1 MSTQRLLQVL
11 AQQIAALAAEVTPRG
26 DVPIPQARFDAA
38 LFANRG
44 TRLRDY
50 LAEVEKNFAQ
60 LQSAAND
67 SRTSQVAFLA
77 EKLVAQ
83 IAALQRE
90 LATQAL
96 RRKNQP
102 KEAPEADLYHKL
114 AEHQDYERRLI
125 AMIQDRESLLGRQ
138 TTLAAQQKLQHE
150 LAALEGRLMRC
161 RQALARIER
170 NIERKENGFEDLSQY
185 FNDYSRLRAGFTIL
199 CRYVSYSSHY

>member
-90 LATQAL
+90 MATQAL

-102 KEAPEADLYHKL
+102 KEAP
-114 AEHQDYERRLI
+114 RPI
-125 AMIQDRESLLGRQ
+125 C
-138 TTLAAQQKLQHE
+138 TTSWPSI
-150 LAALEGRLMRC
+150 RTT
-161 RQALARIER
+161 
-170 NIERKENGFEDLSQY
+170 N
-185 FNDYSRLRAGFTIL
+185 AG
-199 CRYVSYSSHY
+199 

>member
-125 AMIQDRESLLGRQ
+125 GMIQDRESLLGRQ

-199 CRYVSYSSHY
+199 CRYASYSSH

>member
-26 DVPIPQARFDAA
+26 DAPIPQARFDAA

-83 IAALQRE
+83 IAALQR
-90 LATQAL
+90 AGHPGA
-96 RRKNQP
+96 
-102 KEAPEADLYHKL
+102 
-114 AEHQDYERRLI
+114 
-125 AMIQDRESLLGRQ
+125 
-138 TTLAAQQKLQHE
+138 AAQE
-150 LAALEGRLMRC
+150 PA
-161 RQALARIER
+161 ER
-170 NIERKENGFEDLSQY
+170 SP
-185 FNDYSRLRAGFTIL
+185 
-199 CRYVSYSSHY
+199 

>member
-50 LAEVEKNFAQ
+50 LAEVERISPSCKAPPTTAAPARWPFWPKTGGSDRCPAARAGNPGAAAQ
-60 LQSAAND
+60 EP
-67 SRTSQVAFLA
+67 A
-77 EKLVAQ
+77 E
-83 IAALQRE
+83 RS
-90 LATQAL
+90 
-96 RRKNQP
+96 
-102 KEAPEADLYHKL
+102 PEADLYHKL

-125 AMIQDRESLLGRQ
+125 GMIQDRESLLGRQ

-199 CRYVSYSSHY
+199 CRYASYSSH

>member
-1 MSTQRLLQVL
+1 MSTQRLLQML
-11 AQQIAALAAEVTPRG
+11 ARQIAVLTNEVTPRG
-26 DVPIPQARFDAA
+26 DAPIPHARFDAA
-38 LFANRG
+38 LFANHG

-50 LAEVEKNFAQ
+50 LAEVQKNFTQ
-60 LQSAAND
+60 LQTAVSA
-67 SRTSQVAFLA
+67 SRISQVAFLA

-102 KEAPEADLYHKL
+102 KKVVAVDFYHRL

-125 AMIQDRESLLGRQ
+125 SMIQDRESLLGRQ
-138 TTLAAQQKLQHE
+138 TTWTAQQKLQHE

-161 RQALARIER
+161 RQALVRIER
-170 NIERKENGFEDLSQY
+170 SIERKENGF
-185 FNDYSRLRAGFTIL
+185 
-199 CRYVSYSSHY
+199 

>member
-77 EKLVAQ
+77 ENWWLRSLPCSASWQPRRCGARTSRKKPRGRSVPQAGRASGLRTPADRHDSGSGKPAGAPDHAGG
-83 IAALQRE
+83 AA
-90 LATQAL
+90 
-96 RRKNQP
+96 K
-102 KEAPEADLYHKL
+102 
-114 AEHQDYERRLI
+114 
-125 AMIQDRESLLGRQ
+125 
-138 TTLAAQQKLQHE
+138 AA
-150 LAALEGRLMRC
+150 ARAGGAGGRLMRC

-199 CRYVSYSSHY
+199 CRYASYSSH

>member
-1 MSTQRLLQVL
+1 
-11 AQQIAALAAEVTPRG
+11 RG
-26 DVPIPQARFDAA
+26 DAPIPQARFDAA
-38 LFANRG
+38 LFATRG

-60 LQSAAND
+60 LQSAASD

-102 KEAPEADLYHKL
+102 KEAPEADLY
-114 AEHQDYERRLI
+114 
-125 AMIQDRESLLGRQ
+125 
-138 TTLAAQQKLQHE
+138 
-150 LAALEGRLMRC
+150 
-161 RQALARIER
+161 
-170 NIERKENGFEDLSQY
+170 
-185 FNDYSRLRAGFTIL
+185 
-199 CRYVSYSSHY
+199 